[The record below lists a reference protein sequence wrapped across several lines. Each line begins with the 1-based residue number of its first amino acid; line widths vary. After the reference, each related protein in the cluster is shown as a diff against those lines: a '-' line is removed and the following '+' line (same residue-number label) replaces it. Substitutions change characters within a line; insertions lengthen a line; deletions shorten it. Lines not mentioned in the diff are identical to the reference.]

1 MGICCPISDASIKA
15 ICTLGEITM
24 KTISDQVMEELLQE
38 EIAKLMFFIDRHNR
52 WKLQVDSTEE
62 SRQHRLIADLIKEAA
77 DATVL
82 VLVGILVIILL
93 PIPQEVINDW
103 EPLFLIFV
111 VFPLGLLVATDP
123 ERRKG

>member
-1 MGICCPISDASIKA
+1 
-15 ICTLGEITM
+15 M

-77 DATVL
+77 DADHE
-82 VLVGILVIILL
+82 LL
-93 PIPQEVINDW
+93 EQLKDKS
-103 EPLFLIFV
+103 
-111 VFPLGLLVATDP
+111 
-123 ERRKG
+123 RKS